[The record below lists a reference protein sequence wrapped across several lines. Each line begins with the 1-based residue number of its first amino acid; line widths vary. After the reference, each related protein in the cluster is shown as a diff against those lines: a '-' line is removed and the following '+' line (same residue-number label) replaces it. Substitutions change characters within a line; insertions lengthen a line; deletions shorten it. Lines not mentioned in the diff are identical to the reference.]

1 MKLLGAIIL
10 ASASYLLGV
19 RMARKESE
27 KLQAINSLISF
38 FTFMRR
44 RMLSVRAP
52 LYAVFS
58 SYNDE
63 FLEDN
68 GFLPELR
75 ARRYGMVGSF
85 KGAVENLPVDEE
97 ISNELILFANDL
109 GVLPLHEQI
118 KRIDACVNAL
128 EEKKKVLSETVP
140 SKQKSVK
147 TVCLL
152 AGVLVAIIML

>member
-1 MKLLGAIIL
+1 MRLLGAVLL
-10 ASASYLLGV
+10 ASASYLFGV
-19 RMARKESE
+19 HLARREAE
-27 KLQAINSLISF
+27 KLQAVNSLISF

-52 LYAVFS
+52 LYTVFL

-63 FLEDN
+63 LLEKV

-75 ARRYGMVGSF
+75 ARRYGLSGSF
-85 KGAVENLPVDEE
+85 KRAIDTLRVDDEL
-97 ISNELILFANDL
+97 SNELALFGNDL
-109 GVLPLHEQI
+109 GALPLHEQI
-118 KRIDACVNAL
+118 KRIDGCLSVL
-128 EEKKKVLSETVP
+128 EEKKKLLSESIP